1 MADPESGSNVAFKA
15 ATAAAEDW
23 AATAKACLEAL
34 GELPK
39 GANLGL
45 LYATAELAGDLDSI
59 LTFLRERTRIEDWVG
74 TVGLGVA
81 GSGVEYHRRPALA
94 VLVGALPADSFR
106 VFEPLRD
113 GLGSFVE
120 RHGVWV
126 ADHHPVF
133 GIVHGDPRNQGI
145 AQIVNDLAAETSTYL
160 VGGLTAAQGTFP
172 QIAGR
177 VDDGG
182 LSGVLFSPELPVVAG
197 LSQGCTPISPMRTIT
212 EAQQNVVMALDDRPA
227 LEVFKEDIGEL
238 LARDLQRA
246 GGYIY
251 VAFPIPGTDTGDY
264 LVRNLTGIDPERGWL
279 GIGELV
285 EAGRPLMFCRR
296 DHAAA
301 KQDLKR
307 MLADVKRRAGKTP
320 KAAVYYSCVARGPN
334 LFGSDSE
341 ELKLVGEVLGD
352 LPLVGFYANG
362 EISNNRLYGYTG
374 VLALFV

>member
-1 MADPESGSNVAFKA
+1 MAEPESGSNVAFKA
-15 ATAAAEDW
+15 ASAAAEDW

-81 GSGVEYHRRPALA
+81 GSGIEYHRRPALA

-106 VFEPLRD
+106 VFEPLHD

-120 RHGVWV
+120 RHGDWV
-126 ADHHPVF
+126 AGHHPVF

-145 AQIVNDLAAETSTYL
+145 AQIVDDLAAETSTYL
-160 VGGLTAAQGTFP
+160 VGGLTAAQATFP

-177 VDDGG
+177 VADGG

-212 EAQQNVVMALDDRPA
+212 EAV
-227 LEVFKEDIGEL
+227 
-238 LARDLQRA
+238 

-264 LVRNLTGIDPERGWL
+264 LVRNLAGIDPERGWL
-279 GIGELV
+279 AIGELV

-307 MLADVKRRAGKTP
+307 MLADVKRRAGKPP

-341 ELKLVGEVLGD
+341 ELKLVREVLGD

-362 EISNNRLYGYTG
+362 EISNNRVYGYTG

>member
-1 MADPESGSNVAFKA
+1 MAEPVTGPSVAFKA
-15 ATAAAEDW
+15 ASAAAEDW
-23 AATAKACLEAL
+23 TGTVEACLEAL
-34 GELPK
+34 GELPG

-59 LTFLRERTRIEDWVG
+59 LAVLRERTRIEDWVG

-94 VLVGALPADSFR
+94 ALVGALPADGFR

-113 GLGSFVE
+113 GLEPFLE
-120 RHGVWV
+120 RHGGWV
-126 ADHHPVF
+126 ARRRPVF
-133 GIVHGDPRNQGI
+133 GIVHGDPRNQDI
-145 AQIVNDLAAETSTYL
+145 AQIVDNLAAETSTYL
-160 VGGLTAAQGTFP
+160 VGGLTAAQVSFP

-177 VDDGG
+177 VADGG

-197 LSQGCTPISPMRTIT
+197 LSQGCTPIGPVRTIT
-212 EAQQNVVMALDDRPA
+212 EAHRNVVMAVDGRPA

-238 LARDLQRA
+238 LARDLQRV

-251 VAFPIPGTDTGDY
+251 VAFPIPGSDTGDY

-279 GIGELV
+279 AVGELV
-285 EAGRPLMFCRR
+285 QAGRQLMFCRR

-301 KQDLKR
+301 EQDLRR
-307 MLADVKRRAGKTP
+307 MLADVKRRAGKPP
-320 KAAVYYSCVARGPN
+320 KAAVYYSCVARGPH
-334 LFGSDSE
+334 LFGPESE
-341 ELKLVGEVLGD
+341 ELKLVREVLGD
-352 LPLVGFYANG
+352 PPLVGFYANG